1 MNKNKVSEILLKAQQ
16 VREKIGATTDA
27 AERENLQREYNGLM
41 DQANEAIAAI
51 NAENAEKQR
60 EQLGK
65 QNQPAKTPSELLREQ
80 LNAMRKGE
88 AREAFINTFASVV
101 TPSGTQPENIHVM
114 INTLNEGLGLPVGCQ
129 LVGGVTGNDIWP
141 VGVNDIDMEEVG
153 ENVALNDTSLDF
165 DKITC
170 SPKRAGLTIDI
181 SNKALDE
188 AGFDLN
194 GYVMGKI
201 NLAKRKYLAQ
211 KIYSQAEFTG
221 VKGPFSGLAKT
232 SDIDIT
238 GGKAFAN
245 ILDAVAA
252 FTNAGFTGEP
262 CLIMDAVTEAKLKA
276 CPKVAGEGAGFVIEN
291 GKCAGYNYV
300 VSHYI
305 NTTLGTAEQAGKLVP
320 TAKSYIGLGY
330 FNYLAVQQHGQE
342 RLTTDGTSKAVAI
355 ANKFNVTY
363 NTEFS
368 ITDLSVKLN
377 KKGGT
382 TTQAFA
388 LYEIK

>member
-1 MNKNKVSEILLKAQQ
+1 MTKIQQLLNEAQTLNEQINRESDEQKVNDLKRQYNAKMQE
-16 VREKIGATTDA
+16 VAIERERMA
-27 AERENLQREYNGLM
+27 AENIERE
-41 DQANEAIAAI
+41 ANRQKKD
-51 NAENAEKQR
+51 EKSA
-60 EQLGK
+60 
-65 QNQPAKTPSELLREQ
+65 NDILREALQ
-80 LNAMRKGE
+80 AMRKGE
-88 AREAFINTFASVV
+88 QREAIINTFANVADA
-101 TPSGTQPENIHVM
+101 GAQPQNIHAM
-114 INTLNEGLGLPVGCQ
+114 INTMNEGLNLPVGCN

-141 VGVNDIDMEEVG
+141 VGVNDLDMEEVG
-153 ENVALNDTSLDF
+153 ENVELSDTQLDF

-201 NLAKRKYLAQ
+201 QLAKRKYLAQ
-211 KIYSQAEFTG
+211 KIYSQAAFTG
-221 VKGPFSGLAKT
+221 NKGPFSGLAPKGT
-232 SDIDIT
+232 IT
-238 GGKAFAN
+238 LSAADAYAKV
-245 ILDAVAA
+245 LKAVAE
-252 FTNAGFTGEP
+252 FTNEGFTGEP
-262 CLIMDAVTEAKLKA
+262 CLIIDAITEADLKA
-276 CPKVAGEGAGFVIEN
+276 TPKAAGQGGFILEN
-291 GKCAGYNYV
+291 GKIAGYNYV

-305 NTTLGTAEQAGKLVP
+305 NTTLGSDGKLAP
-320 TAKSYIGLGY
+320 TADRYIGIGY
-330 FNYLAVQQHGQE
+330 FNYLAVQQHGKE
-342 RLTTDGTSKAVAI
+342 RLTTDGTSKSVAI

-388 LYEIK
+388 LYKLA